1 MHQSTSTNM
10 SGARVCLVTGGGAGI
25 GRACVDYFA
34 AQRHH
39 VLAADLDP
47 QAAAQA
53 AERAGAQHGIE
64 CLGIG
69 CDVSSRADC
78 EAAAQRALARWGRI
92 DVLVGNAG
100 VQLAARLLEADESHW
115 DRLVSVNLKGVANAC
130 RAVLPAMIG
139 RGDGRIVL
147 VSSINALRSPPGMS
161 VYDMTKAGVIG
172 LMRSLAVDHGR
183 EGVRVNAVCPGAT
196 LTDHHLRVA
205 AARGQTQEQLREATR
220 GYALLG
226 RVAEPAEIA
235 AAIHFLASDA
245 ASFVTGATLVVDGG
259 FTIKG

>member
-1 MHQSTSTNM
+1 VV
-10 SGARVCLVTGGGAGI
+10 ARVCLVTGGGAGI
-25 GRACVDYFA
+25 GRACVQYFA
-34 AQRHH
+34 AQGYH
-39 VLAADLDP
+39 VLAADLDE
-47 QAAAQA
+47 QAAQA
-53 AERAGAQHGIE
+53 AARQAQEAHGVE
-64 CLGIG
+64 CLGAA

-92 DVLVGNAG
+92 DALVGNAG
-100 VQLAARLLEADESHW
+100 VQLAARLLDADEGHW

-130 RAVLPAMIG
+130 RAVLPAMIEQ
-139 RGDGRIVL
+139 RDGRIVL
-147 VSSINALRSPPGMS
+147 ISSINALLSPPGMS

-183 EGVRVNAVCPGAT
+183 DGIRVNAVCPGAT
-196 LTDHHLRVA
+196 LTDHHLRAA
-205 AARGQTQEQLREATR
+205 AARGQTETQLREATR